1 MTEKQKLDRE
11 WQKIS
16 QVIEL
21 KYLLLRLINE
31 RIAGFLSWESRLAC
45 QV

>member
-16 QVIEL
+16 QVNQFES
-21 KYLLLRLINE
+21 LLNDSNYHSCILFQSTKAIH
-31 RIAGFLSWESRLAC
+31 
-45 QV
+45 